1 MADALLISGWIG
13 DTRYTA
19 TCEAL
24 DITGDV
30 PIVAWLTA
38 LLGATE
44 YSLEA
49 MRALLPEYPRLFGP
63 SLEVLDYTDLGPAPR
78 PLLQS
83 LTPRSMVAEGDD
95 VTLHVYGEHFVP
107 RSVILFNGGAET
119 TVFVS
124 SQELTTVVVGVT
136 ATTPGE
142 YPVQVQTAAPGG
154 GLSGICR
161 FAILPAE

>member
-1 MADALLISGWIG
+1 MADALLVSGWIG

-19 TCEAL
+19 TCDAL
-24 DITGDV
+24 EITGDP
-30 PIVAWLTA
+30 PIVGWLTA
-38 LLGATE
+38 LLGATV

-49 MRALLPEYPRLFGP
+49 MQALIPDYPRLFGP
-63 SLEVLDYTDLGPAPR
+63 SLEVIDYTDLGTAPR
-78 PLLQS
+78 PQLTS
-83 LTPRSMVAEGDD
+83 LTPRTMVAEGDD
-95 VTLHVYGEHFVP
+95 VTLHVYGTGFVP

-142 YPVQVQTAAPGG
+142 YPVAVETGGLGG
-154 GLSGICR
+154 GVSGAAL